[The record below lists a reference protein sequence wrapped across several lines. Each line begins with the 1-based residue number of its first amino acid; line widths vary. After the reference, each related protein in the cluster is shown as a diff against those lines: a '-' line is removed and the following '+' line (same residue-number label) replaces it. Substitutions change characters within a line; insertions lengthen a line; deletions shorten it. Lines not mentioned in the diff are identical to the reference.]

1 MARIAAISC
10 RSRDDPAAA
19 NPATP
24 LLTLRWTLSAKR
36 ASVVVTDSKPDGFAP
51 LPRQRPVGLRGVWV
65 VAARCCAGTSERSF
79 ACLRT
84 NAACSSEQGHAGAND
99 RWAPAGAGL

>member
-1 MARIAAISC
+1 HRPLPSFPTR
-10 RSRDDPAAA
+10 RSSDL
-19 NPATP
+19 

-79 ACLRT
+79 ACPSANAGEPPSRRLHPKCGRRQHAAT
-84 NAACSSEQGHAGAND
+84 NT
-99 RWAPAGAGL
+99 